1 MKTQKNNLL
10 FLALSLII
18 VFTACCSPA
27 NTEEGNVQKRIKGKE
42 STIYDNGCYHI
53 IEVDGTEYI
62 SNGEGGI
69 HPLIQR

>member
-18 VFTACCSPA
+18 VFTACCAPI
-27 NTEEGNVQKRIKGKE
+27 NTEENVQKRIKGKE
-42 STIYDNGCYHI
+42 STIYDGECYHI

-62 SNGEGGI
+62 SNDEGGI